1 MSVHRQ
7 GHIGVGLLLY
17 APVAYAALSAG
28 RSVLAV
34 AGFAVMIWLAM
45 LPDVDLRLPFVSH
58 RGPTHTLGF
67 AAVVGLACGAAG
79 WFLGIELV
87 GFEPRLLGPFGVGLG
102 VLAVVAHLVADWL
115 TPMGIAPFWPLSSA
129 RFSLGFARASS
140 TLANGFLFVLGVG
153 ATAAVLWLAG
163 MIG

>member
-1 MSVHRQ
+1 MSVYRQ
-7 GHIGVGLLLY
+7 GHVGVGLLLY

-67 AAVVGLACGAAG
+67 AAVVGLGCGSAG
-79 WFLGIELV
+79 WFLGSGLAE
-87 GFEPRLLGPFGVGLG
+87 FEPQLLGGFGFGLG
-102 VLAVVAHLVADWL
+102 ALAVVAHLVADWL